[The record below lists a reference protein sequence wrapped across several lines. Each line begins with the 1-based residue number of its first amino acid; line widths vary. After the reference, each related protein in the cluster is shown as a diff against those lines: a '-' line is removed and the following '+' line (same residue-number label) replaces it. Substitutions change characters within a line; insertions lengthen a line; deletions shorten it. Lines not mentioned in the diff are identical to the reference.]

1 MKTTIQFI
9 ALTTLALIAPVVAR
23 AASQSEPATNS
34 IVSPRSVFDIPT
46 TAKEGRDPF
55 FPEST
60 RAADAAAAAAA
71 TTVPHNPNEAI
82 ANLKVPGISGTP
94 GHQFAII
101 NNHTFAVGDEG
112 DVMTSSGRV
121 HLRCIKIQPDAVV
134 VEIAGRIHQI
144 KVDSE

>member
-1 MKTTIQFI
+1 MKTTIQSI
-9 ALTTLALIAPVVAR
+9 ALTTLALITPVVAR
-23 AASQSEPATNS
+23 AGGQSESATNS

-46 TAKEGRDPF
+46 TVKEGRDPF

-60 RAADAAAAAAA
+60 RAADVAAAAAA
-71 TTVPHNPNEAI
+71 TASHNPNEAI
-82 ANLKVPGISGTP
+82 AGLKVPGISGTP

-144 KVDSE
+144 KVDSK